1 MFRRCLPG
9 GVETGVGA
17 GISGMALA
25 GLLLDWC
32 TGGQAD
38 SPGGYQAYFAIVT
51 LLLAP
56 GFWLIRRLPPLP
68 MEKRKIRKSWLEIV

>member
-1 MFRRCLPG
+1 
-9 GVETGVGA
+9 
-17 GISGMALA
+17 MALA

-32 TGGQAD
+32 NGGQAD
-38 SPGGYQAYFAIVT
+38 SPGGYQAYFAIAT

-68 MEKRKIRKSWLEIV
+68 MEKRRIRKSWLEII